1 MTRKELVD
9 RLSEQCGGALS
20 RPRIVAL
27 VDDVFE
33 HVADALVAE
42 GRFNHAGFGTFTV
55 RVRNARTG
63 LNPRTGEPLALPES
77 KTVHFRPS
85 QKLKERLNGPE

>member
-20 RPRIVAL
+20 RSRLAAL

-33 HVADALVAE
+33 HVADTLVAE
-42 GRFNHAGFGTFTV
+42 GRFNHAGFGTFSV
-55 RVRNARTG
+55 RVRSARTG
-63 LNPRTGEPLALPES
+63 INPRTREPLSLPES
-77 KTVHFRPS
+77 KTVLFRPS
-85 QKLKERLNGPE
+85 QKLRDRLNG